1 MEHKPLALTRFAL
14 NRPVTL
20 CMMFLSFLVFGLLA
34 SRMLPLENFPGID
47 IPEIYINVP
56 YPNATPAEIERLIT
70 RPVEEALSTVT
81 W

>member
-14 NRPVTL
+14 SRPVTL

-47 IPEIYINVP
+47 IP
-56 YPNATPAEIERLIT
+56 
-70 RPVEEALSTVT
+70 
-81 W
+81 